1 VDFVI
6 WDPIRQL
13 AAGAAARRSQLRK
26 VRGAALV
33 DQLVE
38 LLRRLGTT
46 PTPEEAR
53 GRWRL
58 VVPAG
63 AELPPGLPQGLLHG
77 QDGVARPLD
86 EEIAAALAATALLAD
101 LERGIKQHAGNPEL
115 GLALSWA
122 AARAQ
127 RDGTPLDT
135 ILGWLPAEL
144 PHEDTLHRAALLRI
158 EVLASAEELPAEP
171 ARAAVATA
179 TGLLQPLAP
188 GPVRERA
195 SLALLD
201 LAPAVDAALLD
212 ELLDAALARLL
223 AAADSAQAALES
235 PPPVDALIS
244 RVLSGGDAGE
254 LAEELALPYQRFALQ
269 HAYLVGALVCRR
281 PLRWP
286 AIEAALQQAG
296 AATFPLLPAVFD
308 GIGDT
313 LPACPQP
320 ADSPL
325 YEALCAAAA
334 SSAPLL
340 RQAGLAAVVLWP
352 SPDERVRYLAAAAA
366 REPVVAIRAAAAVAL
381 GRAPAETAAALRRLL
396 DDPEPSVRAAAAFS
410 AAGRG
415 LASEPAGADVLA
427 TLGADLRW
435 GSAAVSPAAAAAAAC
450 LGLVEESLG
459 ERLLAPLLAID
470 SLEQPL
476 EGPEWQGL
484 GRFATPRFAFALW
497 ACAPAHARR
506 LYQLAVEDNR
516 WLSALGLVLG
526 GDLQLLPPPAG
537 EVREE
542 LRARALSRLG
552 AETALE
558 RIAAAAVLA
567 RMAPPSAELLDVLIL
582 REPPSLELLQILAE
596 LAPHA
601 QVASDRWVAPLVAV
615 LDDGE
620 APPEARAAAAL
631 CLGHLAPPADAAA
644 RAALAARAATDDAA
658 YAGLCRLLARE

>member
-1 VDFVI
+1 MDFVI

-13 AAGAAARRSQLRK
+13 AAGAAVRRSQLRR

-33 DQLVE
+33 DPLVE
-38 LLRRLGTT
+38 LQHRLGVKAT
-46 PTPEEAR
+46 PSPGS
-53 GRWRL
+53 GRFQL

-63 AELPPGLPQGLLHG
+63 AELPPGLLQAH
-77 QDGVARPLD
+77 DGVARPLD
-86 EEIAAALAATALLAD
+86 DEVGAALAAAALCGD
-101 LERGIKQHAGNPEL
+101 LERGIAQHARDPEL
-115 GLALSWA
+115 GLALAWA

-127 RDGTPLDT
+127 RDGTPLET
-135 ILGWLPAEL
+135 ILGWLPPEL
-144 PHEDTLHRAALLRI
+144 PFEDMLHRAALLRL
-158 EVLASAEELPAEP
+158 EVLASAPQLSDEQAQ
-171 ARAAVATA
+171 AAVELA

-195 SLALLD
+195 ALALLD
-201 LAPAVDAALLD
+201 LAAAVDTVRLD
-212 ELLDAALARLL
+212 GLLDAALARLV

-244 RVLSGGDAGE
+244 RVLSGGDAAE
-254 LAEELALPYQRFALQ
+254 LVEELALPYQRFALQ

-281 PLRWP
+281 PRRWP
-286 AIEAALQQAG
+286 AIESALQQAG

-308 GIGDT
+308 GIGDL

-325 YEALCAAAA
+325 YEALCAAAV
-334 SSAPLL
+334 STAPLL
-340 RQAGLAAVVLWP
+340 RQAGLAALVLWP
-352 SPDERVRYLAAAAA
+352 SPDERVRYLAGAAA
-366 REPVVAIRAAAAVAL
+366 REPVVALRAAVAVAL
-381 GRAPAETAAALRRLL
+381 GRAPAATAPALLRLL

-410 AAGRG
+410 AAGRDLLRAPADPAALDS
-415 LASEPAGADVLA
+415 LA
-427 TLGADLRW
+427 ADLRW

-450 LGLVEESLG
+450 LGLVEPSLG
-459 ERLLAPLLAID
+459 ERLLAPLLATVSSSEAQLD
-470 SLEQPL
+470 
-476 EGPEWQGL
+476 GPEWQGL

-497 ACAPAHARR
+497 ASAPAHAPR
-506 LYQLAVEDNR
+506 LYELAVEDNR
-516 WLSALGLVLG
+516 WLTALGLVLG
-526 GDLQLLPPPAG
+526 GELLLVPPPAG
-537 EVREE
+537 AGREE

-567 RMAPPSAELLDVLIL
+567 RMAPPGAELLDVLIL

-601 QVASDRWVAPLVAV
+601 QVAAERWVAPLVAV

-658 YAGLCRLLARE
+658 YTALGRLLSRV